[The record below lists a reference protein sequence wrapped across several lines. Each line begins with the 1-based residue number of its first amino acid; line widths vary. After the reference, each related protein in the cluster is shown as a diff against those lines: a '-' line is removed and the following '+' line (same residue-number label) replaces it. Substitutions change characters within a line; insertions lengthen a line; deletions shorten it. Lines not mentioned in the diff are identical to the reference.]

1 MKPRHKVSGAAI
13 DLIKRFEG
21 FRERAAQLP
30 DGRWTLG
37 YGHTKTAREGAWVTE
52 SDAEALLR
60 YDLIAI
66 ADAVNE
72 LVFTPLNQN
81 QFDALCAFAF
91 NIGLPAFKTSAVL
104 MLLNEGQPLQAAC
117 AMELWRKADF
127 EGERIVVDALVRR
140 RSAEKALF
148 LTPPDGFVPAPT
160 PLLAPHVDA
169 DGLGLVPADPPAV
182 IKASLGG
189 ETASLAREDAPSA
202 PPADRQPAPEAVAAA
217 LAQRMARV
225 FPDKDFEAAFPQS
238 LAPTLPPPEV
248 DAQPLLA
255 AELATDPDPA
265 RDVGPK
271 PLPEPETA
279 FEPAAAEPAAETSA
293 PEPEA
298 ETEPVEPSAE
308 AEAVSEAAPEALA
321 EGVKAIV
328 ISPPAD
334 AAAAG
339 PAPTEPPAEPLAVA
353 APEHGAASTWRGK
366 VMGLSALAA
375 LGALLLG
382 GGLYWMFNGSAA
394 GVGAP
399 SQTTVG
405 WIVGVA
411 GVLLAGAAFYV
422 LLDMLGR
429 GEEEGDALGD

>member
-169 DGLGLVPADPPAV
+169 DGLGLVPADAPAV
-182 IKASLGG
+182 IKASLEG

-202 PPADRQPAPEAVAAA
+202 PRADRQPAPEAVAAA

-248 DAQPLLA
+248 DAEPLLA

-265 RDVGPK
+265 ADVDPE
-271 PLPEPETA
+271 PLPEPEIA
-279 FEPAAAEPAAETSA
+279 FEPAAGEPVAETSA

-298 ETEPVEPSAE
+298 ETEPVQPSAE
-308 AEAVSEAAPEALA
+308 AEAPA

-328 ISPPAD
+328 LSPPAE
-334 AAAAG
+334 AAA
-339 PAPTEPPAEPLAVA
+339 TEPPAEPLAVA

-429 GEEEGDALGD
+429 GEEEGGAHGD